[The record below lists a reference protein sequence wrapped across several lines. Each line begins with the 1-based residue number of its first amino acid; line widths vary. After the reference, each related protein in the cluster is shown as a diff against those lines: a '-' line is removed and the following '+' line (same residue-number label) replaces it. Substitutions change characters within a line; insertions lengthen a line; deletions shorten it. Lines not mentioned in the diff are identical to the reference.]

1 MMNEIA
7 VDVFRFVHF
16 VGLGLLLGGLVT
28 QFSKPVKTV
37 TTSTF
42 VGTVVQLVSGIVLLV
57 LTISDANHL
66 KATVKLVIL
75 VVVFVV
81 LVVAR
86 RRSFSNGA
94 FLSALGL
101 TVLILGLAVFW

>member
-1 MMNEIA
+1 MNEIA
-7 VDVFRFVHF
+7 VDVFRFIHF

-28 QFSKPVKTV
+28 QRSKPAKTV
-37 TTSTF
+37 PSTAF
-42 VGTVVQLVSGIVLLV
+42 VGTIVQLVSGIVLLV

-66 KATVKLVIL
+66 KATIKLAIL
-75 VVVFVV
+75 LVVFVV
-81 LVVAR
+81 LAVAR